1 MILFVSDNGN
11 IGTSSTTRTRSI
23 RHASSTNS
31 AITRNGRRLQSATNT
46 TSVIQTTSISQHPLA
61 VDHNY
66 GEPGP
71 SSLRQTRR
79 VGMLSRHQRNA
90 DELDSHSLV
99 DPLAGL
105 DELDSGTSR
114 IETPIVSRLRMR
126 NIQTTNTA
134 ASTNIASTSL
144 RNRRILPTRNHHA
157 NRINYNDSEE
167 DESIVQ
173 NDLDE
178 DVEEDEQNGGVE
190 DDDDN
195 EDDSDSED
203 DNTPLKIMAS
213 SSSNSFRNTRSA
225 VNSSIGLRTNR
236 NRFVTSDDEQVNK
249 NYYFVVSIVY

>member
-1 MILFVSDNGN
+1 MTFDYLILLVSDNGN

-114 IETPIVSRLRMR
+114 IDTPIVSRLRMR

-134 ASTNIASTSL
+134 ASSNIASTSL

-173 NDLDE
+173 NDLEE
-178 DVEEDEQNGGVE
+178 DVEEEQNGGLE
-190 DDDDN
+190 DDDDV
-195 EDDSDSED
+195 DDSDSED

-213 SSSNSFRNTRSA
+213 SSSNSLRNTRSA

-249 NYYFVVSIVY
+249 SNY